1 MPDDLHSA
9 RRQLDDADILTT
21 LERCFRLIHTP
32 DKSVNSLEL
41 PMNSVP
47 GSASSL
53 RTSVTTYLAKFLK
66 RSVFDKIKL
75 RQTRMDHNLF
85 DVIWPAMKK
94 ATKERKIDEDLNA
107 GVVAPDFDVY
117 VVFQEFLVPLIKD
130 IHNINL
136 NNDFRPHPPMN
147 FFPSSSSENNKISIG
162 GGDGDDGG
170 GAHEDD
176 EEEVETI
183 HLNLDTTG
191 KWIQDGIVECSRNI
205 DMIELPLNLNVGQLE
220 QVERVVTAAI
230 LNLDFAKAIDEDEIG
245 VYYTMNEV
253 LDNPSEIRTI
263 LAANRLLIPLL
274 DDSDPNQSAESLAIN
289 GAQWPYGRGV
299 YVSAKGDLA
308 IWINAQEHVRVLCCT
323 DSHTPAD
330 IGFAYSKI
338 GKAMVYIEDKIEFRH
353 SYFLGYL
360 ASRPSFLGTSMRLSL
375 TIHLPHLTKEKENLR
390 HLCTVRG
397 LHMISHENKKCIKI
411 CNMQSIGTTEW
422 IIFQDYCTAV
432 ANLLQLEKDL
442 SMANTKHI
450 AAMLVN
456 IFRKK
461 KNSLVE
467 TQ

>member
-1 MPDDLHSA
+1 
-9 RRQLDDADILTT
+9 
-21 LERCFRLIHTP
+21 
-32 DKSVNSLEL
+32 
-41 PMNSVP
+41 MNSVP

-53 RTSVTTYLAKFLK
+53 RTSVTTYLARFLK
-66 RSVFDKIKL
+66 RSIFDKIKM

-130 IHNINL
+130 IHNIDL
-136 NNDFRPHPPMN
+136 NNDFQPHPAMS
-147 FFPSSSSENNKISIG
+147 FFPSNHGSDKETAGDNEN
-162 GGDGDDGG
+162 
-170 GAHEDD
+170 AAVHEDD
-176 EEEVETI
+176 DEEVETI

-191 KWIQDGIVECSRNI
+191 KWIQEGIVECSRNI
-205 DMIELPLNLNVGQLE
+205 DMVELPLNLNVGQLE
-220 QVERVVTAAI
+220 QVERIVTASI
-230 LNLDFAKAIDEDEIG
+230 LNVDFAKAIDEDEIG

-274 DDSDPNQSAESLAIN
+274 DDSDPNQAAESLAIN

-308 IWINAQEHVRVLCCT
+308 IWVNAQEHVRVLCCT

-338 GKAMVYIEDKIEFRH
+338 GKAMVFIEDKVEFRH

-375 TIHLPHLTKEKENLR
+375 TLHLPHLTKEKENLR
-390 HLCTVRG
+390 HLCIVRG
-397 LHMISHENKKCIKI
+397 LHMVSHDNAKCVKVS
-411 CNMQSIGTTEW
+411 NMQSIGSSEW
-422 IIFQDYCTAV
+422 NIFQDYCTAV

-467 TQ
+467 A

>member
-1 MPDDLHSA
+1 
-9 RRQLDDADILTT
+9 
-21 LERCFRLIHTP
+21 
-32 DKSVNSLEL
+32 
-41 PMNSVP
+41 MNSVP

-53 RTSVTTYLAKFLK
+53 RTSVTTYLARFLK

-130 IHNINL
+130 IHNIDL
-136 NNDFRPHPPMN
+136 NNDFRPHPPMKY
-147 FFPSSSSENNKISIG
+147 FPSSNSI
-162 GGDGDDGG
+162 DKDPTDADDDNGV
-170 GAHEDD
+170 HEDTEED
-176 EEEVETI
+176 EEIETI

-205 DMIELPLNLNVGQLE
+205 DMIELPLNLNIGQLE
-220 QVERVVTAAI
+220 QVERVITATI
-230 LNLDFAKAIDEDEIG
+230 LNLEFSKAIDESEMG

-299 YVSAKGDLA
+299 YVSAAGDLA
-308 IWINAQEHVRVLCCT
+308 IWVNAQEHLRILCCT
-323 DSHTPAD
+323 DSHAAGD
-330 IGFAYSKI
+330 IGAAYSKI

-360 ASRPSFLGTSMRLSL
+360 SSRPSFLGTSMRLSL
-375 TIHLPHLTKEKENLR
+375 TIHMPHLSKEKENLR

-397 LHMISHENKKCIKI
+397 LHMISHENIKCIKV